1 MKKIIR
7 AVLIVLLAVL
17 IIIQFVRPEKNI
29 SGNIVNDIT
38 GKYAVPD
45 NVMNTLKPACYDCH
59 SNHSEYPWYWNF
71 QPVAWFMG
79 GHIEDGKR
87 NLNFSDFTS
96 YSIGKQYRKLKE
108 VGDEVK
114 SGDMPLTSYTL
125 IHTNARLSDQ
135 QKVDIQNWV
144 ANTRKD
150 IEAHYPPDSLVAP
163 KK

>member
-7 AVLIVLLAVL
+7 VVLIVLLAIL
-17 IIIQFVRPEKNI
+17 IVIQFVRPKKNI
-29 SGNIVNDIT
+29 SGNIANDIT
-38 GKYAVPD
+38 GKYTVPD
-45 NVMNTLKPACYDCH
+45 NVIHTLKTACYDCH

-79 GHIEDGKR
+79 GNIEDGKR
-87 NLNFSDFTS
+87 HLNFSDFTS
-96 YSIGKQYRKLKE
+96 YGIGKQYRKLKE

-125 IHTNARLSDQ
+125 IHTNARLSDP
-135 QKVDIQNWV
+135 QKVAIQNWV